1 MKKIYRVGIYE
12 EIAGHIDI
20 EAENAEKAEEIGAEL
35 LNEYGCDK
43 LFYPEWNADGCKEDL
58 TKYHGNH
65 KHGDRAVVY
74 CGKLND

>member
-1 MKKIYRVGIYE
+1 MKKYRVGLYE
-12 EIAGHIDI
+12 EIAGCIDI
-20 EAENAEKAEEIGAEL
+20 EAESAEKAEEIGAEL

-43 LFYPEWNADGCKEDL
+43 LFYPEWNAEASYESL
-58 TKYHGNH
+58 AKYHGNQ